1 MRRLA
6 LLVVLLA
13 ACSGADPAGSGPPGR
28 VVLEWYVSQAL
39 WGEERLTIDESG
51 LVKYHF
57 TSADSHVPPRHRAAR
72 LSEAQVNR
80 LGKMMQQ
87 RHCCQLKSHRD
98 GIPDEG
104 QPSLRLD
111 FPLYGD
117 LRCQVSLWDGEW
129 RDRQEAAA
137 CSLPVENLRKT
148 FVR

>member
-1 MRRLA
+1 
-6 LLVVLLA
+6 LLA
-13 ACSGADPAGSGPPGR
+13 ACSGADHGGAGSSDR
-28 VVLEWYVSQAL
+28 VLVEWYVSQAL
-39 WGEERLTIDESG
+39 WGEERLTIDEQG
-51 LVKYHF
+51 LVKYDF
-57 TSADSHVPPRHRAAR
+57 TSADQRVPPRHRLAR
-72 LSEAQVNR
+72 LSEAQVGR

-129 RDRQEAAA
+129 RDRPEAAA
-137 CSLPVENLRKT
+137 CALPVENLRKT